1 MKVVNSPE
9 FRDLPPSQ
17 IVPIL
22 LDRDQYYA
30 SESTIYRILRQ
41 EKMMTHRGKRRP
53 RSRRRPKALVATAPN
68 QIWTWD
74 ITYLPSAVRGKYHY
88 LYMIVDIFSR
98 KIVGWAIHDEESSAH
113 AARLIARAH
122 KAEGVKAGLVLHSD
136 NGSPMKGGT
145 MLAKLQDL
153 GVIPSFSRPSVS
165 NDNPFSESLFRTLKY
180 RPDFPD
186 TSFSSLSDAQRWVR
200 LFVRWY
206 NGTHRHS
213 ALKFVTPNQRHA
225 GLDTKIMEQ
234 RKAVLERTKENNTAR
249 WRGSVRNW
257 DLPDKVYLNP
267 LKGKEGDH
275 ADVA

>member
-1 MKVVNSPE
+1 
-9 FRDLPPSQ
+9 
-17 IVPIL
+17 
-22 LDRDQYYA
+22 
-30 SESTIYRILRQ
+30 
-41 EKMMTHRGKRRP
+41 MTHRGKRRP